1 MGFYPPVS
9 DLFAT
14 AENSFKAKL
23 RSTVERLA
31 ASNILI
37 GTSSWKYSGWLGTL
51 YDQQHYCYRGK
62 FAESRF
68 DRDCLAEYAET
79 FKTVCV
85 DAAYYQFPS
94 AKYLSGLVEKVPADF
109 RFSFKVT
116 DDITLKRFTNLP
128 RFGVKAGK
136 PNDNFLNA
144 ELFNNAFL
152 KPCEPFRNQVGL
164 LIFEFSRFYS
174 ADYEHGRDFIADLD
188 GFLSK
193 LPEGWNYGVEIRNQ
207 EWLQPDY
214 FAVLRKHGI
223 VHVFNNWSRM
233 PTVGEQMVVT
243 GSETSDSTVAARFLL
258 KPGRSYEEAVE
269 QFSPYRSVKEINEE
283 AREAGRKLI
292 AGAKQQGKKA
302 FIYVNNR
309 LEGNALETIATMTE
323 SGE

>member
-1 MGFYPPVS
+1 MP
-9 DLFAT
+9 DLFREPT
-14 AENSFKAKL
+14 NSLKSKL
-23 RSTVERLA
+23 QSAVQRLA
-31 ASNILI
+31 HDGILI

-51 YDQQHYCYRGK
+51 YDQQRYFYRGK

-68 DRDCLAEYAET
+68 ERDCLAEYAET

-94 AKYLSGLVEKVPADF
+94 AKYLDGLMSKVPADF

-128 RFGVKAGK
+128 RFGIKAGK
-136 PNDNFLNA
+136 ANNNFLNA
-144 ELFNNAFL
+144 DLFANAFL
-152 KPCEPFRNQVGL
+152 RPCEPFRNNIGL
-164 LIFEFSRFYS
+164 LMFEFSRFYS

-233 PTVGEQMVVT
+233 PTVGEQMVVP
-243 GSETSDSTVAARFLL
+243 GSDTSDAMVAARFLL

-269 QFSPYRSVKEINEE
+269 QFSPYKAVKEVNEE
-283 AREAGRKLI
+283 ARAAGRKLI
-292 AGAKQQGKKA
+292 IAAKQQGKKA

-309 LEGNALETIATMTE
+309 LEGNALETISAMVE
-323 SGE
+323 GA

>member
-1 MGFYPPVS
+1 MP
-9 DLFAT
+9 DLFREPT
-14 AENSFKAKL
+14 NSLKSKL
-23 RSTVERLA
+23 QSAVQRLA
-31 ASNILI
+31 PDGILI
-37 GTSSWKYSGWLGTL
+37 GTSSWKYEGWLGTI
-51 YDQQHYCYRGK
+51 YDEQRYFYRGK

-68 DRDCLAEYAET
+68 ERDCLAEYAET

-94 AKYLSGLVEKVPADF
+94 AKYLDGLVSKAPADF

-144 ELFNNAFL
+144 ELFERAFL
-152 KPCEPFRNQVGL
+152 RPCEPFHSNIGL
-164 LIFEFSRFYS
+164 LMFEFSRFYS

-193 LPEGWNYGVEIRNQ
+193 LPEGWNYGVEIRNK

-214 FAVLRKHGI
+214 FAVLRKRGV

-233 PTVGEQMVVT
+233 PTVGEQMAVA
-243 GSETSDSTVAARFLL
+243 GSDTSDAMAAARFLL

-269 QFSPYRSVKEINEE
+269 QFSPYKLAKEINEE
-283 AREAGRKLI
+283 ARTAGRKLI
-292 AGAKQQGKKA
+292 ASAKQKGKKA

-309 LEGNALETIATMTE
+309 LEGNALETINAITE
-323 SGE
+323 ESS

>member
-1 MGFYPPVS
+1 MP
-9 DLFAT
+9 DLFDSVQPA
-14 AENSFKAKL
+14 SFKSRLQSA
-23 RSTVERLA
+23 VQRLA
-31 ASNILI
+31 SSNIFV
-37 GTSSWKYSGWLGTL
+37 GTSSWKYEGWCGQI
-51 YDQQHYCYRGK
+51 YDEQRYHYRGK
-62 FAESRF
+62 FAETRF
-68 DRDCLAEYAET
+68 KRDCLTEYAEV

-94 AKYLSGLVEKVPADF
+94 AKYLSGLVEKVPGDF
-109 RFSFKVT
+109 LFTFKVT

-136 PNDNFLNA
+136 PNDNFLNS

-188 GFLSK
+188 GFLSR

-233 PTVGEQMVVT
+233 PTVGEQMAVA
-243 GSETSDSTVAARFLL
+243 GSETSDAMVAARFLL
-258 KPGRSYEEAVE
+258 KPGRSYEEAVK
-269 QFSPYRSVKEINEE
+269 QFSPYKSAKEVNGE
-283 AREAGRKLI
+283 ARAAGRKLI
-292 AGAKQQGKKA
+292 AAAKQQGKKA
-302 FIYVNNR
+302 FVYVNNR
-309 LEGNALETIATMTE
+309 LEGNALGTINAMVE
-323 SGE
+323 EAEVPN